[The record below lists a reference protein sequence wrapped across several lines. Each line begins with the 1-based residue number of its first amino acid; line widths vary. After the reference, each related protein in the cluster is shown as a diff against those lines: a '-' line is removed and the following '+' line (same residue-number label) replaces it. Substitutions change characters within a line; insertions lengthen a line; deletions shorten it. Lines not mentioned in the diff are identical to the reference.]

1 MRKLLSLS
9 MSAALLAS
17 AGAAFAAPASPDQG
31 RSEVVAVSDLN
42 LVTSAGAD
50 AAIGRLSRAADRVCA
65 TGASSRDL
73 TAWTDYQSCR
83 RHAMD
88 ASVTDLRAP
97 LVSARYFKRP
107 VIPTSLLA
115 SR

>member
-17 AGAAFAAPASPDQG
+17 AGVAFAAPASPDQG
-31 RSEVVAVSDLN
+31 RSEVVVVSDLN
-42 LVTSAGAD
+42 LATSAGAD
-50 AAIGRLSRAADRVCA
+50 AAIGRVTRAADRVCEN
-65 TGASSRDL
+65 GASPRDL
-73 TAWTDYQSCR
+73 AAWTSYWSCR
-83 RHAMD
+83 RHAIE
-88 ASVTDLRAP
+88 AGVTDLRAP

-107 VIPTSLLA
+107 ALPTSLLA